1 MNFVTKAISC
11 STPTTLPARPSGN
24 CCIRAMATPIGDGD
38 GMHLTDDVVVAFSFY
53 NVGIPNTELLGKSWK
68 KPNWI
73 EKQKLIDDIHA
84 IFEDD
89 VGIQALFITEFG
101 NMSPTV
107 DELADGYTTIGV
119 ANGHVPSSTGTDKR
133 KADTIRALGTQMA
146 TLDNLRH
153 WIRGGDFNLEES
165 VV

>member
-1 MNFVTKAISC
+1 MDFVTKAISC

-53 NVGIPNTELLGKSWK
+53 NVGNPNAEFLEKSWK

-84 IFEDD
+84 IFEAD
-89 VGIQALFITEFG
+89 VGIQAVFITEFG
-101 NMSPTV
+101 QMYPNIAAGMTKDVFEEVLRDIDLSHLV
-107 DELADGYTTIGV
+107 I
-119 ANGHVPSSTGTDKR
+119 
-133 KADTIRALGTQMA
+133 KALPP
-146 TLDNLRH
+146 
-153 WIRGGDFNLEES
+153 
-165 VV
+165 